1 MLSPIDETVSSSSAG
16 TTTGSNPDTQ
26 VAATSSTASTI
37 LYTVPEGRKA
47 ELYFG
52 HQYSSANQNDYY
64 LIVDVGGTLIRV
76 WGGLS
81 GQSVSY
87 RTLTTPLIYLVAGS
101 IVKTQPNN
109 SGAAYILGVEK
120 DA

>member
-1 MLSPIDETVSSSSAG
+1 MSLTPIEVTASSS
-16 TTTGSNPDTQ
+16 GSTVAAQPDTQ
-26 VAATSSTASTI
+26 IASATSTSNTI
-37 LYTVPEGRKA
+37 MYTVPAGRKA

-64 LIVDVGGTLIRV
+64 LLVDVAGVLIRV

-81 GQSVSY
+81 GQSASY
-87 RTLTTPLIYLVAGS
+87 RTLTTPLVTLLAGS
-101 IVKTQPNN
+101 IVKTQSSN
-109 SGAAYILGVEK
+109 SGIAYILGVEK

>member
-1 MLSPIDETVSSSSAG
+1 MSLTPIAVTSASS
-16 TTTGSNPDTQ
+16 GST
-26 VAATSSTASTI
+26 VAAQPDKQIAATTSTANTI
-37 LYTVPEGRKA
+37 LYTVPAGRKA

-64 LIVDVGGTLIRV
+64 LLVDVDGVLIRV

-87 RTLTTPLIYLVAGS
+87 RTLTTPLVTLLAGS
-101 IVKTQPNN
+101 IVKTQPSNT
-109 SGAAYILGVEK
+109 GEAFILGVEK

>member
-1 MLSPIDETVSSSSAG
+1 MLTPVDQSTSAASAG
-16 TTTGSNPDTQ
+16 GSNPDTQ
-26 VAATSSTASTI
+26 VAATTSSSNTI
-37 LYTVPEGRKA
+37 LYTVPAGRKA

-64 LIVDVGGTLIRV
+64 LLVDVDGVLIRV

-81 GQSVSY
+81 GQSVQY
-87 RTLTTPLIYLVAGS
+87 RTLTTPLITLVAGTV
-101 IVKTQPNN
+101 VKTQSSN
-109 SGAAYILGVEK
+109 SGNAYILGVEK